1 MYCFLPV
8 PFTAPFIFS
17 VWILL
22 GICTW
27 ITPDLLLVS
36 ETVSDTVR
44 EVDYVQAFCLGI
56 GQVMFQENLLTGLFF
71 LAGIGVNSWTGTFYT
86 ALGTLLPN
94 STSFL
99 TRDRCRNIKY
109 GIDGL

>member
-1 MYCFLPV
+1 M
-8 PFTAPFIFS
+8 
-17 VWILL
+17 
-22 GICTW
+22 
-27 ITPDLLLVS
+27 LVS

-86 ALGTLLPN
+86 ALGTLLPV
-94 STSFL
+94 L
-99 TRDRCRNIKY
+99 LLYLGDRSGNVEY